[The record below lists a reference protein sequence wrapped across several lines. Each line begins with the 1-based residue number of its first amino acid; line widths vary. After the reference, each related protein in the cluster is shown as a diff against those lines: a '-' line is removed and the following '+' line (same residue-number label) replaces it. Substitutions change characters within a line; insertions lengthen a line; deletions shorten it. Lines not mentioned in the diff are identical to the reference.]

1 MNTSILEIDYTHDIL
16 ASTLLDPINY
26 NDCFELKGTFKNIDY
41 FSREYFLAQ
50 PTWLRA
56 ISFGIIRKIT
66 LVKTLNNTTFEKN
79 DSIGQ
84 WKVYGRNEKEIVFG
98 QDMGFMEYCFS
109 FYQKDEETLNVSTI
123 VQYKGKMGKFYFAI
137 VSLLHK
143 PFVKLS
149 LENTL
154 KAIHEK

>member
-1 MNTSILEIDYTHDIL
+1 MKNTITEIKYKGNTLVSTLLNPIDYT
-16 ASTLLDPINY
+16 
-26 NDCFELKGTFKNIDY
+26 DCFELKLQIDTIDN
-41 FSREYFLAQ
+41 FTRDYFLAQ
-50 PTWLRA
+50 PTWLRL
-56 ISFGIIRKIT
+56 ISFGLLRKKVLID
-66 LVKTLNNTTFEKN
+66 LLDKTYFQKN

-84 WKVYGRNEKEIVFG
+84 WKIYGRNEKEIVFG